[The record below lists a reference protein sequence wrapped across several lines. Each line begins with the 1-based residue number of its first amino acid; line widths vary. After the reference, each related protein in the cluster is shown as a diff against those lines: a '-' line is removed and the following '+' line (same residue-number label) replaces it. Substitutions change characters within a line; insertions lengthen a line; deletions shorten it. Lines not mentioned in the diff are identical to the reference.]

1 VGDKV
6 FVKLQ
11 PYVQSSLAC
20 RAHQKLAFKYF
31 GSYTIQEK
39 IGSVAYKLNLPTD
52 SAIHPVF
59 HINHLKKLV
68 STSAV
73 SSVLPNG
80 HVEYQVPKKVLVIR
94 VKKSGAA
101 EVTQVLIKWSHMSQD
116 LATWED
122 KVSLMQ
128 QFPSVHAWGQA
139 GHQNQRGV
147 SIVTLPGRRAASTRT
162 SKPNPKV
169 TGLEWAGP
177 CEDTI
182 AGHQETDCTT

>member
-1 VGDKV
+1 MAMLSIMV
-6 FVKLQ
+6 
-11 PYVQSSLAC
+11 
-20 RAHQKLAFKYF
+20 
-31 GSYTIQEK
+31 
-39 IGSVAYKLNLPTD
+39 
-52 SAIHPVF
+52 
-59 HINHLKKLV
+59 
-68 STSAV
+68 
-73 SSVLPNG
+73 PN
-80 HVEYQVPKKVLVIR
+80 KVLVIR

-139 GHQNQRGV
+139 GHQNRRGV

-182 AGHQETDCTT
+182 AGHQETDCMSVHLNRETRDKRTTLMIVTEYSELYPKTHPSFPNYFCVLLCSSFSYSNRI